1 MKGFPKYMNFMTAGL
16 LAAVLM
22 TSCGGGGG
30 GYSAATPAP
39 AAGPVGT
46 LDLATLNAGGYYF
59 NVHTANF
66 PDGEIRGQITVPA
79 GATGTVTIN
88 TPLNGSN
95 DVPPTTSGGTG
106 TGTLAVN
113 LATGEMG
120 SASVSVFGL
129 SGAVTA
135 AHTHQGAAGVNGPVV
150 IPVTATPIGT
160 DTGTGIGIGY

>member
-1 MKGFPKYMNFMTAGL
+1 MKGFPKYMSFMAVGL

-95 DVPPTTSGGTG
+95 EVPPTTSGGTG

-129 SGAVTA
+129 SGVVTA
-135 AHTHQGAAGVNGPVV
+135 AHIHQGAAGVNGPVV
-150 IPVTATPIGT
+150 IPVTATTIG
-160 DTGTGIGIGY
+160 TGTGIGIGY

>member
-95 DVPPTTSGGTG
+95 EVPPTTSGGTG

-129 SGAVTA
+129 SGVVTA
-135 AHTHQGAAGVNGPVV
+135 AHIHQGAAGVNGPVV
-150 IPVTATPIGT
+150 IPVTATTIGT
-160 DTGTGIGIGY
+160 GTGTGIGIGY